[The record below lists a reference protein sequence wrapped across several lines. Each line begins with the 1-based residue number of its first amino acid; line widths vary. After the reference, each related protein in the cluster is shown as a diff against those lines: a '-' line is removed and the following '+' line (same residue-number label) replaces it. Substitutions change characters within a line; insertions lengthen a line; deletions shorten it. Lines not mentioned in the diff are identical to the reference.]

1 MWTAS
6 NLRGRLEA
14 PVESHTRL
22 VQRATLRRLPH
33 VSSRD
38 DRSTFLSCGRRL
50 VWANRAGWAGP
61 SVALGA
67 SRTPVLARDKPE
79 QPPRWVCLPMRRI
92 TALVASK
99 DIDRTDDSGPFLS
112 AWRLEQ
118 EGDMTNSTVA
128 AASVRADESSSV
140 TAGADGV
147 LCRYADPEE
156 QAGIVRRAASGE
168 RQYPKLQP
176 TAIHALLD
184 QVEDRDRAIVAEARE
199 ARSSG
204 RHRRL
209 ARYQRTLPRAA
220 TSEHPEAAGADLRSR
235 RPSPGRARTRRSGQL
250 LRALTRRASQM
261 RPGRLSAGSFR
272 QVIIRC
278 NNSGTGWLKVCNRPI
293 FPSASIRNRAPWPA
307 SGLRSRAGLGSLAPH

>member
-140 TAGADGV
+140 TAGVIGPVRFGSASVGVDGRPTGRVDRPQRCPPPARRPVDARPCGSHGQSDISELPRDPSLVGVPADG
-147 LCRYADPEE
+147 R
-156 QAGIVRRAASGE
+156 RRAPSGG
-168 RQYPKLQP
+168 RGCR
-176 TAIHALLD
+176 A
-184 QVEDRDRAIVAEARE
+184 DRHGVLV
-199 ARSSG
+199 G
-204 RHRRL
+204 G
-209 ARYQRTLPRAA
+209 QWAA
-220 TSEHPEAAGADLRSR
+220 PDH
-235 RPSPGRARTRRSGQL
+235 Q
-250 LRALTRRASQM
+250 
-261 RPGRLSAGSFR
+261 
-272 QVIIRC
+272 
-278 NNSGTGWLKVCNRPI
+278 
-293 FPSASIRNRAPWPA
+293 
-307 SGLRSRAGLGSLAPH
+307 

>member
-6 NLRGRLEA
+6 NLRGRFEA

-140 TAGADGV
+140 TAGVIGPVRFGSALVGVDGRPTGRTSIALSGVLHLPGGQLTLAHVVLTSQSDISELPRDPSLVGVPADG
-147 LCRYADPEE
+147 R
-156 QAGIVRRAASGE
+156 RRAPSGG
-168 RQYPKLQP
+168 RGCR
-176 TAIHALLD
+176 A
-184 QVEDRDRAIVAEARE
+184 DRHGVLV
-199 ARSSG
+199 G
-204 RHRRL
+204 G
-209 ARYQRTLPRAA
+209 QWAA
-220 TSEHPEAAGADLRSR
+220 PDH
-235 RPSPGRARTRRSGQL
+235 Q
-250 LRALTRRASQM
+250 
-261 RPGRLSAGSFR
+261 
-272 QVIIRC
+272 
-278 NNSGTGWLKVCNRPI
+278 
-293 FPSASIRNRAPWPA
+293 
-307 SGLRSRAGLGSLAPH
+307 